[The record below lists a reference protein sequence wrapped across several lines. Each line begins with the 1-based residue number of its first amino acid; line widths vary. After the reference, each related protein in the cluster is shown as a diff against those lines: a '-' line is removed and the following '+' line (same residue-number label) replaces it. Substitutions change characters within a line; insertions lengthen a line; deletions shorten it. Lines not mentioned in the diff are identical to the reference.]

1 MLKRNPYRFLIP
13 TLLIAAIHVLM
24 GYFIER
30 ENSSGLLF
38 SFGLLFLLTSFNL
51 KEASLKSIFVQGIIF
66 RSTLLFAIPWLSQDF
81 YRFIWDGLMLHND
94 LNPYAYSPNEI
105 YTMSSLFD
113 PQLKEELFKKMGS
126 LSAQHFSNYPP
137 LNQIGFWISTLGFQN
152 SILLTVISMR
162 LLIIMADI
170 GLFFIL
176 KDLLPKIGLSGKR
189 VGWYFLNPL
198 VIVELTGNLHWE
210 GVMLFFFSLGIAYYL
225 RQKLFQASLFF
236 AFSVAIKLIPLLV
249 FPLFLR
255 FQSTRKSIFMGL
267 YGLGCLSLI
276 FIPFFI
282 NIGLNNYLTTLQL
295 WFKNFEFNGSI
306 YYLIRWI
313 GYQIKGYNIIRQL
326 GDVMP
331 WIIILLV
338 FFFSFW
344 KRKKSS
350 IQLFTAMLILLSCY
364 YLLASIVHPWYITN
378 LVFLSMF
385 TRYRFPLIWSALIPL
400 SYLTYAHPMFEENFY
415 AIGLEYGLVFSTL
428 IYEVYKKRPLFQ
440 HF

>member
-13 TLLIAAIHVLM
+13 TLLIAAIYVLM

-30 ENSSGLLF
+30 EDSIGLLF

-81 YRFIWDGLMLHND
+81 YRFIWDGLLLHNE

-137 LNQIGFWISTLGFQN
+137 LNQIGFWISTLGFKN
-152 SILLTVISMR
+152 SILLSVISMR

-176 KDLLPKIGLSGKR
+176 KDLLPKIGLSGNR
-189 VGWYFLNPL
+189 IGWYFLNPL
-198 VIVELTGNLHWE
+198 VIIELTGNLHWE

-255 FQSTRKSIFMGL
+255 FQSARKSIFMGG

-282 NIGLNNYLTTLQL
+282 NIGLDNYLATLQL

-338 FFFSFW
+338 FIFSFW
-344 KRKKSS
+344 KRKKSI

-364 YLLASIVHPWYITN
+364 YLLASIVHPWYIIN

-400 SYLTYAHPMFEENFY
+400 SYLTYTHPLFEENFY
-415 AIGLEYGLVFSTL
+415 AIGLEYGVVFSIL
-428 IYEVYKKRPLFQ
+428 IYEVYKKRPLFK

>member
-13 TLLIAAIHVLM
+13 TLLIAAIYVLM

-30 ENSSGLLF
+30 EDSIGLLF
-38 SFGLLFLLTSFNL
+38 AFGLLFLLTSFNL

-81 YRFIWDGLMLHND
+81 YRFIWDGLLLHNE

-113 PQLKEELFKKMGS
+113 PQLKEELFKKMGN

-152 SILLTVISMR
+152 SILLSVISMR

-176 KDLLPKIGLSGKR
+176 KDLLPKIGLSGNR
-189 VGWYFLNPL
+189 IGWYFLNPL
-198 VIVELTGNLHWE
+198 VIIELTGNLHWE

-255 FQSTRKSIFMGL
+255 FQSARKSIYMGL
-267 YGLGCLSLI
+267 YGLGFLSLI

-282 NIGLNNYLTTLQL
+282 NIGLDNYLATLQL

-338 FFFSFW
+338 FIFSFW
-344 KRKKSS
+344 KRKKSI

-364 YLLASIVHPWYITN
+364 YLLASIVHPWYIIN

-400 SYLTYAHPMFEENFY
+400 SYLTYAHPLFEENFY
-415 AIGLEYGLVFSTL
+415 AIGLEYGVVFSVL

>member
-13 TLLIAAIHVLM
+13 TLLIAAIYVLM

-30 ENSSGLLF
+30 EDSIGLLF
-38 SFGLLFLLTSFNL
+38 SFGLLFLLTAFNL

-81 YRFIWDGLMLHND
+81 YRFIWDGLLLHNE
-94 LNPYAYSPNEI
+94 LNPYAYSPNKI

-137 LNQIGFWISTLGFQN
+137 LNQIGFWISTLGFKN
-152 SILLTVISMR
+152 SILLSVISMR

-176 KDLLPKIGLSGKR
+176 KDLLPKIGLSGNR
-189 VGWYFLNPL
+189 IGWYFLNPL
-198 VIVELTGNLHWE
+198 VIIELTGNLHWE

-255 FQSTRKSIFMGL
+255 FQSAKKSIFMGL
-267 YGLGCLSLI
+267 YGLGFLSLI

-282 NIGLNNYLTTLQL
+282 NIGLDNYLATLQL

-338 FFFSFW
+338 FIFSFW
-344 KRKKSS
+344 KRKKSI

-364 YLLASIVHPWYITN
+364 YLLASIVHPWYIIN

-400 SYLTYAHPMFEENFY
+400 SYLTYAHPLFEENFY
-415 AIGLEYGLVFSTL
+415 AIGLEYGVVFSVL